1 MADLFVL
8 PGYNLV
14 VLKMKKNELFMMK
27 PIPNH

>member
-14 VLKMKKNELFMMK
+14 VLKMKKKRTFHDEADS
-27 PIPNH
+27 